1 MKHVKS
7 IFRQFSMVLTIGLFL
22 MIPLALRIQRLYA
35 VEIKFLGVVIGLI
48 LIAALVTLALRIF
61 QAERIPTLIR
71 IIVGYVVLFLSTL
84 VVRRVFGIWLFR
96 RTVAIVLL
104 VALVMISYSIAIYVV
119 RRNQVREQKQMNKA
133 LEQLPDVN
141 ESK

>member
-22 MIPLALRIQRLYA
+22 MIPLAFQIQRLYA

-61 QAERIPTLIR
+61 QAERIPTILR
-71 IIVGYVVLFLSTL
+71 IIVGYIVLFLSTL

-96 RTVAIVLL
+96 RTVAVVILIAFIMV
-104 VALVMISYSIAIYVV
+104 IYSIAIYVV
-119 RRNQVREQKQMNKA
+119 RRNQVLEQKQMNRA
-133 LEQLPDVN
+133 LEQLPEVN
-141 ESK
+141 DSK

>member
-1 MKHVKS
+1 
-7 IFRQFSMVLTIGLFL
+7 MVLTIGLFL